1 MSRIVSLYGIIAGL
15 IVAVPTIVFMV
26 FVPPQEMQNGVVYG
40 YVTMILALTAVF
52 IGIKHYRDR
61 ELGGTIKFGRALLV
75 GLGISAVA
83 SLLYAIAWEISLA
96 FSGFDFPAAYTKMTI
111 EAARAKGASPEEL
124 DQVAQQ
130 AASFVRMYR
139 NRLSIADHVRRN
151 VSRRG
156 ADFPGLGGRAA
167 QQPRPAGPRIV
178 T

>member
-1 MSRIVSLYGIIAGL
+1 MLRVVSLYGIIAGL
-15 IVAVPTIVFMV
+15 IVGVPTVVFMV
-26 FVPPQEMQNGVVYG
+26 FLPPNQMQNGVVYG

-139 NRLSIADHVRRN
+139 NPLFRLPITFVEMFPVGVLISLVSAAVLRN
-151 VSRRG
+151 SRVLPARG
-156 ADFPGLGGRAA
+156 S
-167 QQPRPAGPRIV
+167 
-178 T
+178 